1 VPRCLCHAV
10 VIDLVVMLLLLYY
23 AVFEHSGLC
32 DDVRTCVHN
41 TWRNTTVQVVL
52 YRYLCY
58 LPQLDIGTGYL
69 GTL

>member
-1 VPRCLCHAV
+1 MCYAV
-10 VIDLVVMLLLLYY
+10 VIDLVVMLLLLQY
-23 AVFEHSGLC
+23 AVFEHWGLC
-32 DDVRTCVHN
+32 DDVRTCVHK

-58 LPQLDIGTGYL
+58 LAQLDTGTGYL